1 MAQLGAKT
9 FDEREFPNAS
19 QLPHVSVI
27 LATRESD
34 DAIVRRVEDIE
45 RSTYPLALLEII
57 VVLDSTRT
65 TALGVLT
72 ARLPSGTRVLSAD
85 SPGKAAALNLG
96 VHSSTHD
103 LLLFVDTAQ
112 SFAPDAIEAMIVDL
126 ERLDAGAMTATLAP
140 TSGDVFMD
148 RYWRR
153 ELAIRQG
160 QSSRHSVICVTGCA
174 YVMRR
179 KFWKSMPTGLIC
191 DDLWSTYS
199 VITQGGRVGICA
211 RANVTD
217 PRRFTRDEEYAR
229 RVRTITGMLQFIRWF
244 PDVLRRDRNP
254 MWSDFLLHKLMRPAT
269 PVLLGIGLA
278 SIWSAMLLVSPRAAL
293 ALFVAGVLTIVMPWI
308 LTALPLGATSRR
320 AQSLVFAQRLILMP
334 LTAIRRAVTS
344 NWDVWK
350 PHR

>member
-1 MAQLGAKT
+1 MSPTTRSSDESRT
-9 FDEREFPNAS
+9 FN
-19 QLPHVSVI
+19 
-27 LATRESD
+27 
-34 DAIVRRVEDIE
+34 
-45 RSTYPLALLEII
+45 
-57 VVLDSTRT
+57 
-65 TALGVLT
+65 
-72 ARLPSGTRVLSAD
+72 
-85 SPGKAAALNLG
+85 
-96 VHSSTHD
+96 D
-103 LLLFVDTAQ
+103 LLLFVDAAQ
-112 SFAPDAIEAMIVDL
+112 SFAPDAVEAMIVDL
-126 ERLDAGAMTATLAP
+126 ERLAAGAMTATLAP

-160 QSSRHSVICVTGCA
+160 QASRHSVICVTGCA

-179 KFWKSMPTGLIC
+179 KFWKSMPIGLIC

-199 VITQGGRVGICA
+199 VITQGGRVGICTH
-211 RANVTD
+211 ANVTD

-244 PDVLRRDRNP
+244 PDVLRRDRSP
-254 MWSDFLLHKLMRPAT
+254 MWSDFLLHKLVRPAT

-293 ALFVAGVLTIVMPWI
+293 ALFVAGALTIVMPWI
-308 LTALPLGATSRR
+308 LAALPPGAIRRR
-320 AQSLVFAQRLILMP
+320 AESLVFAQRLILMP